1 MTGLY
6 RAGNFA
12 KNVVMHSAAAKP
24 VEIIPYSAPYRDAF
38 RTLNQAWINR
48 YFRLEAADNKALD
61 DPEGYI
67 INKGGYIFMAIYD
80 DRPVGACALIKIS
93 EEEYELAK
101 MAVDD
106 SVQGKGIGYLLGQAC
121 LDKARA
127 LGATKVMLLSNTILK
142 PAIHLYGKLGFI
154 EVPLPATEYERA
166 DIKMEVML

>member
-1 MTGLY
+1 M
-6 RAGNFA
+6 NS
-12 KNVVMHSAAAKP
+12 VEAKP
-24 VEIIPYSAPYRDAF
+24 VQIVVYTAEYRNAF
-38 RTLNQAWINR
+38 RSLNQAWINR

-67 INKGGYIFMAIYD
+67 LDKGGFIFIALYND
-80 DRPVGACALIKIS
+80 QPVGACALIMIS
-93 EEEYELAK
+93 DEEYELAK

-127 LGATKVMLLSNTILK
+127 LGATKVMLLSNTVLK
-142 PAIHLYGKLGFI
+142 PAIHLYGKLGFV

-166 DIKMEVML
+166 DIKMEIVL